1 MIEASFA
8 ALLIGWFVYR
18 LWRFLAVDV
27 ITIRFRAWLFGIK
40 ITIDDPAEFGATPEV
55 EDEAEARWPK
65 LLHMWHCPWCFGF
78 WIALVTTIVTNQT
91 INGGLPAPV
100 LVVGASAAVAGL
112 LGANDP
118 DQMYSG

>member
-27 ITIRFRAWLFGIK
+27 ITIRARARLFGIK
-40 ITIDDPAEFGATPEV
+40 ITIDDPAELGEAPEA

-65 LLHMWHCPWCFGF
+65 LFHMWHCPWCFGF
-78 WIALVTTIVTNQT
+78 WIALVTTIVTDQT

-100 LVVGASAAVAGL
+100 LVAGASAAVAGL

-118 DQMYSG
+118 DQMYSS